1 MDSLYDIFELVVFLC
16 HRDQIIL
23 HIETVDHTV
32 RLCLEMKH
40 RLQLISKRII
50 AGNAATRWQVVKVNQ
65 LILVWHQYLYD
76 TLLNYLN
83 LLDHISSFDY
93 QTILD
98 EHSCVQSHGYP
109 TD

>member
-1 MDSLYDIFELVVFLC
+1 
-16 HRDQIIL
+16 
-23 HIETVDHTV
+23 
-32 RLCLEMKH
+32 MKH

-98 EHSCVQSHGYP
+98 EHSCVQPHGYP